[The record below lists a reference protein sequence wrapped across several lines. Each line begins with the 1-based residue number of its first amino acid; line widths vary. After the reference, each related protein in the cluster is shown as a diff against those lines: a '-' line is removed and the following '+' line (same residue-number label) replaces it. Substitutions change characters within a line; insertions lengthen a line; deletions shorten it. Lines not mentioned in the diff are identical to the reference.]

1 MVKPPHI
8 PESGPLKRYAE
19 AINRVSDFAASM
31 QILRGKS
38 YRVRKTTSGQLLDFE
53 KAKETQTIDGLVIQR
68 FYIYEESDDYLDCL
82 RADTDGNPY
91 GDLVKVAKPMALR
104 VSTYHGQSNSDLGG
118 VFTISYQSSSNRRF
132 TDSDGRY
139 WDEVLWPPYLSGD
152 TDIYACEPDGGT
164 GLTVS
169 GTVLTW
175 LDMNLNARHF
185 RPKMTQLATCVVE
198 NGVNVVKYI
207 YVSGGPVQA

>member
-1 MVKPPHI
+1 MVKPPNI
-8 PESGPLKRYAE
+8 PETGPLKRYAE

-53 KAKETQTIDGLVIQR
+53 KAKETQTVEGLVIQR
-68 FYIYEESDDYLDCL
+68 FYIDEEYDDHLDCR

-91 GDLVKVAKPMALR
+91 GDTVQIAKPLALR
-104 VSTYHGQSNSDLGG
+104 VSTYDGETDTTLGG
-118 VFTISYQSSSNRRF
+118 TFTISYQSVNARRF
-132 TDSDGRY
+132 TDSAGRY
-139 WDEVLWPPYLSGD
+139 WEEVLWPAYEIGAS
-152 TDIYACEPDGGT
+152 DIYACEPEGGA
-164 GLTVS
+164 GLNVF
-169 GTVLTW
+169 GTDLTW